1 MSLSSLSPVAPTGR
15 SGPPIKK
22 KSVGLVIALAF
33 LALVFDGYDLVVYGT
48 IVDSILAYE
57 KWGLTTAET
66 GAMNSLALLGMA
78 LGSLMVGYL
87 TDLVGRRR
95 VLIGAVAFFSILM
108 LATAAAP
115 TPELFGLFRF
125 LSGIGLGGVIPTA
138 VATTVEF
145 SRAGRKNFNNALMFS
160 GYSFGGILAALLAIG
175 FVDAFGF
182 RGMLSIGGLPLVT
195 IVPLLMLYLPESPAY
210 LRARGRV
217 EDADRIVEAYGL
229 EPQAV
234 PGAASPT
241 RNGVKPRNPLLAI
254 FSGRWAVVT
263 AVFLLAAIAG
273 QILIYGLNTWMPK
286 LLTLAGYSLTSS
298 LSFLLTVNAG
308 AVIGSL
314 VASPL
319 ADRFGARRVVSAAFA
334 MAGAALFVM
343 ALGFLSGD
351 GHALAVMYPLVALVG
366 FGSIGAQILLNGF
379 IATSYP
385 DAMRG
390 TALGT
395 ILAVGRTG
403 AAVAI
408 VLGGALIGAGLSDFV
423 NFAVWVVPAV
433 LGVIMVMSVPRLRA

>member
-1 MSLSSLSPVAPTGR
+1 MNIASLHPGPPTGV
-15 SGPPIKK
+15 SDPPIKR

-33 LALVFDGYDLVVYGT
+33 LALVFDGYDLVVYGA

-57 KWGLTTAET
+57 RWGLTTAET

-78 LGSLMVGYL
+78 LGSLTVGYL
-87 TDLVGRRR
+87 TDLIGRRR
-95 VLIGAVAFFSILM
+95 VMIGAVAFFSILM

-145 SRAGRKNFNNALMFS
+145 SRAGKKNFNNALMFS
-160 GYSFGGILAALLAIG
+160 GYSFGGILAALLAIA
-175 FVDAFGF
+175 FVDTLGF
-182 RGMLSIGGLPLVT
+182 RGMLSIGGLPLIT

-210 LRARGRV
+210 LRAKGRV
-217 EDADRIVEAYGL
+217 LEADRIVEAYGL
-229 EPQAV
+229 EPQV
-234 PGAASPT
+234 PAKTDGRAAT
-241 RNGVKPRNPLLAI
+241 GLKPRNPLVAI
-254 FSGRWAVVT
+254 FSGRWALIT
-263 AVFLLAAIAG
+263 AIFLLAAIAG

-314 VASPL
+314 AASPL
-319 ADRFGARRVVSAAFA
+319 ADRFGAQRVVSAAFA
-334 MAGAALFVM
+334 MAGAALFAM

-351 GHALAVMYPLVALVG
+351 GHSLAVMYPLVAIVG

-379 IATSYP
+379 IATYYT

-408 VLGGALIGAGLSDFV
+408 VLGGALIGAGLSNFV
-423 NFAVWVVPAV
+423 NFAVWAVPAA
-433 LGVIMVMSVPRLRA
+433 LGVIMVMSVPRQRT